1 MSPGR
6 YAAPLSIIETQTDDQ
21 QKCPYCGWG
30 THSFYRLDSWP
41 DDYAGCAFCVPELLA
56 DEDEYLIYNSRGSPS
71 APTNPDEYAPTS
83 EQTQPHLT
91 PPTEARPASDPSQS
105 HQSADG

>member
-91 PPTEARPASDPSQS
+91 PPTEAQPSSDPSKT

>member
-30 THSFYRLDSWP
+30 THSLYGLDSWP
-41 DDYAGCAFCVPELLA
+41 DNYAGCASGVLEILA
-56 DEDEYLIYNSRGSPS
+56 DDEYLIYHTEG
-71 APTNPDEYAPTS
+71 PTNPEQFQPSPTS
-83 EQTQPHLT
+83 
-91 PPTEARPASDPSQS
+91 PTEARPSSDASQIRQS
-105 HQSADG
+105 VDG

>member
-6 YAAPLSIIETQTDDQ
+6 YAAPLSIIETRTDDQ
-21 QKCPYCGWG
+21 QQCPYCRWG

-41 DDYAGCAFCVPELLA
+41 DDYAGCASCVLELLA
-56 DEDEYLIYNSRGSPS
+56 DNDEYLIYHTNGSPS
-71 APTNPDEYAPTS
+71 APTTPDGYVPTG
-83 EQTQPHLT
+83 EQTQPRPT
-91 PPTEARPASDPSQS
+91 PPTEAQSASDPSQT